1 MGMHPRQVILEVMQ
15 SIKVKLIFS
24 ILRIS
29 LSRGLFC
36 AEEMAELGKSFK
48 TESFQ
53 VSSSR
58 ESSSKQNLHLPGIL
72 FIGSV
77 I

>member
-15 SIKVKLIFS
+15 SIKVKLIL
-24 ILRIS
+24 IIRIS

-58 ESSSKQNLHLPGIL
+58 ESSSKQNLHLTGIL